1 MPNTRRHFAGQSAYQ
16 GNSEKAEIQQRICRQ
31 MRAFLPPA
39 LAGHDFSELPMPFD
53 LTRGLSPLPA
63 RMAKPVR
70 TQRGD
75 YRYFA
80 PITTRWSDND
90 IYGHVNNVI
99 YYSYFDSVANLYLI
113 REAGLKIHSDTTVG
127 FVVASGCNY
136 FAPVAYPDKLEGG
149 LRVNKLSGSSVE
161 YGVAIFRAGED
172 AAVADGFFT
181 HVFVDRAAG
190 KPTRIPEQMR
200 AALEK
205 IAVG

>member
-1 MPNTRRHFAGQSAYQ
+1 MAKSERPSRSAYH
-16 GNSEKAEIQQRICRQ
+16 
-31 MRAFLPPA
+31 F
-39 LAGHDFSELPMPFD
+39 
-53 LTRGLSPLPA
+53 
-63 RMAKPVR
+63 
-70 TQRGD
+70 
-75 YRYFA
+75 FA

-90 IYGHVNNVI
+90 IYGHVNNVV

-113 REAGLKIHSDTTVG
+113 EVAGLKIHTDTIVG

-136 FAPVAYPDKLEGG
+136 HAPVAYPDKLEGG

-172 AAVADGFFT
+172 AATADGFFT

-190 KPTRIPEQMR
+190 KPVRIPESIR

-205 IAVG
+205 IQTAGVAP